1 MPIPCTG
8 LTLMDPVPRSCRERG
23 SFRQRRVPGPGSP
36 VMDPRGALSNA
47 PHHLNPSWDLQ
58 AEQVRV
64 STHQHKD
71 AHGHDRTKD
80 QRDTAQLSGCRG
92 QRR

>member
-1 MPIPCTG
+1 MPVPCTG
-8 LTLMDPVPRSCRERG
+8 LTLMNPVPRSRRERG
-23 SFRQRRVPGPGSP
+23 SCRQRTAPGPGSP

-47 PHHLNPSWDLQ
+47 PHHLNPPWDLQ
-58 AEQVRV
+58 AERVRV

-71 AHGHDRTKD
+71 AHDHDRTKD
-80 QRDTAQLSGCRG
+80 QRATAQPSGCGG